1 LISSSYLVG
10 GGAGDGSD
18 ACLDASQSLPTLH
31 FQRKQLHLDIQC
43 QQLDGSAPNL
53 VKPTVSGK
61 LDWPGLAPIS
71 LLATTGTM
79 IFLSYWHPLSN
90 LSTVLHS
97 ALISTDLHSTARNAN
112 IIHHTGTLRNSTT
125 ILKCSYHVGSED

>member
-1 LISSSYLVG
+1 LISPSYLAG

-31 FQRKQLHLDIQC
+31 FQRKQLRLDIQC

-79 IFLSYWHPLSN
+79 VFLSYWQLA
-90 LSTVLHS
+90 STIQS
-97 ALISTDLHSTARNAN
+97 IYRAALISTDLHSTARNAN
-112 IIHHTGTLRNSTT
+112 ITSLPVPYVTQQLF
-125 ILKCSYHVGSED
+125 